1 MEHDT
6 LITLLSHEFFMVT
19 ASSNRFIDSEIEPA
33 RKNIYHDKNTR
44 RRTSIMKVDVG
55 VEVFFNAFVM
65 F

>member
-19 ASSNRFIDSEIEPA
+19 ASSNRFIDSIEPA

-55 VEVFFNAFVM
+55 VEVFFNPFVM